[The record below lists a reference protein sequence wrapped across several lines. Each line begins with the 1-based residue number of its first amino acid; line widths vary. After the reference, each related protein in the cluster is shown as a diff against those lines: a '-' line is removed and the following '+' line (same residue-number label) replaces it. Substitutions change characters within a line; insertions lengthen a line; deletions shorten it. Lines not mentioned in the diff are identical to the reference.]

1 MLDLNSCKIAN
12 SSTTI
17 FCCPVTTVREELV
30 ACRQR
35 ELLAIRAIENL
46 REVCSIILLIL
57 STMIVTTQHNTQE
70 NAKLHA
76 DVLAERISE

>member
-1 MLDLNSCKIAN
+1 M
-12 SSTTI
+12 
-17 FCCPVTTVREELV
+17 REELV

-57 STMIVTTQHNTQE
+57 STMIVTTHHNTQE

>member
-1 MLDLNSCKIAN
+1 M
-12 SSTTI
+12 
-17 FCCPVTTVREELV
+17 REELV